1 MWPFG
6 VGLRRA
12 VPPSL
17 QLLLVASV
25 LAPMALF
32 TLGAWETHDQLYAN
46 AEAKVVREA
55 ASLNEHT
62 DKVLETQELLLQQA
76 HNLVRGQ
83 SWEDIRR
90 SRPLWEALHKLVAEV
105 PQVDALFLVEPNGS
119 LALTTR
125 NFPASVLDL
134 QDRDYFV
141 AQRDGD
147 AGLYLSSATI
157 GRLSQLPVF
166 NLSLRRTNARGQF
179 DGVIAISVSVGY
191 FMRFYATITLPQD
204 RPAIT
209 LLRDDGQVLVNYPP
223 RAQNPQSWAP
233 SLLAQFK
240 RSDQGVLYTEID
252 RVPRLVAYEKLID
265 FPGFVSFSIEER
277 TIRAAWHRALLPW
290 AVLALVT
297 AALLVAT
304 ALFAIR
310 RTQREAAAVR
320 RAQESYLELVEEIE
334 RRKRAEASLL
344 QSQKLEALGQLTG
357 GVAHDFNNLLQVV
370 GGNLEL
376 IESQVTQE
384 RTRRIVERCQ
394 TTVQRGTKLVQQLLA
409 FARRQPLKFET
420 FDLNERIVAIRELL
434 DQIAPRV
441 RVDLSLCEDLW
452 PIESD
457 ATQVELALINLVMNA
472 RDAMPGGGRVV
483 ITTANRRFA
492 PGAELAGEFVSLS
505 VSDGGSGI
513 APDILARVW
522 EPFFTTKAA
531 GKGTGL
537 GLSMVYGFAKQSG
550 GAAAIESELGKGTTV
565 TLYLPKGLPTPRYA
579 DLSAEATPM
588 PKPNVLPFAS
598 P

>member
-25 LAPMALF
+25 MAPMALF
-32 TLGAWETHDQLYAN
+32 SLGAWESHDQLYES
-46 AEAKVVREA
+46 AESKVVRQA
-55 ASLNEHT
+55 ANLNEHT

-76 HNLVRGQ
+76 HHLIRGQ
-83 SWEDIRR
+83 SWAAIRD
-90 SRPLWEALHKLVAEV
+90 SRPLWEALRKLVAEM
-105 PQVDALFLVEPNGS
+105 PQVDALFLVEPDGS

-125 NFPASVLDL
+125 AFPTPPTNLH
-134 QDRDYFV
+134 DRDYFT

-147 AGLYLSSATI
+147 AGTYLTGATI
-157 GRLSQLPVF
+157 GRVSQLPVF
-166 NLSLRRTNARGQF
+166 NLSMRRTNAQGQF
-179 DGVIAISVSVGY
+179 DGVIGVAVSVDY
-191 FMRFYATITLPQD
+191 FMRFYSTITLPQD
-204 RPAIT
+204 RAAIS
-209 LLRDDGQVLVNYPP
+209 LIRDDGQVLVNYPA
-223 RAQNPQSWAP
+223 RTQDGRSWTP

-240 RSDQGVLYTEID
+240 RADQGVLYAQID
-252 RVPRLVAYEKLID
+252 DVPRLVGYEKLID
-265 FPGFVSFSIEER
+265 FPGYVSFSIDER
-277 TIRAAWHRALLPW
+277 TIAAAWHRALLPW
-290 AVLALVT
+290 AALALGT
-297 AALLVAT
+297 AALLVLT
-304 ALFAIR
+304 TLLAIR

-320 RAQESYLELVEEIE
+320 RAQESYRELVEEIE

-376 IESQVTQE
+376 IENQVSQE
-384 RTRRIVERCQ
+384 RTRRIVARCQ
-394 TTVQRGTKLVQQLLA
+394 ATVQRGTKLVQQLLA
-409 FARRQPLKFET
+409 FARRQPLKFEI
-420 FDLNERIVAIRELL
+420 FDLNERILGIRELL

-441 RVDLSLCEDLW
+441 KVDLSLYEDLW
-452 PIESD
+452 PIEAD
-457 ATQVELALINLVMNA
+457 ATQVELALLNLVMNA

-483 ITTANRRFA
+483 IATANRRCEA
-492 PGAELAGEFVSLS
+492 GSDLAGDFVAIS
-505 VSDGGSGI
+505 VTDTGSGI
-513 APDILARVW
+513 APDLLSRVW

-565 TLYLPKGLPTPRYA
+565 TIFLPKGLPTPRYG
-579 DLSAEATPM
+579 DLSAEKMRPAA
-588 PKPNVLPFAS
+588 PNVLPFAN